1 MLKRVITGAVFT
13 AIILGGI
20 YLRGW
25 ALRALMLAAMLIGMF
40 EVYRAIK
47 KTGAKPA
54 EWAGYVYAVLAIAL
68 EALVQLPNA
77 PEWLKTMNAPATA
90 LVIGLLLGLSAIVLR
105 GRVDFPALSATV
117 LPMAY
122 PGFLFSMLASLQDIP
137 NAAMALAAL
146 LIAFFLASINDVFA
160 LFTGMALGKH
170 KLSPE
175 ISPKKTIEGSIGGLI
190 ASAVF
195 AMLVAW
201 LLDWA
206 QETAGVAQALRI
218 GEAEAEFSIP
228 GFAMMGVF
236 AGAMSQIGDLTASL
250 VKRHCGVKDYGTI
263 FPGHGGI
270 MDRFD
275 GILFCGAVCAVFFQI
290 MR

>member
-206 QETAGVAQALRI
+206 QAAGVAQALRI

-275 GILFCGAVCAVFFQI
+275 GILFCGAVCTVFFQI

>member
-47 KTGAKPA
+47 KIGAKPA
-54 EWAGYVYAVLAIAL
+54 EWAGYVYAMLAIAL

-206 QETAGVAQALRI
+206 QAAGVAQALRI

>member
-68 EALVQLPNA
+68 EALAQLPNA

-206 QETAGVAQALRI
+206 QAAGVAQALRI

>member
-206 QETAGVAQALRI
+206 QTSAGVAQALRI
-218 GEAEAEFSIP
+218 GEAEAEFSIL

-250 VKRHCGVKDYGTI
+250 VKRHCGVKGYGTI